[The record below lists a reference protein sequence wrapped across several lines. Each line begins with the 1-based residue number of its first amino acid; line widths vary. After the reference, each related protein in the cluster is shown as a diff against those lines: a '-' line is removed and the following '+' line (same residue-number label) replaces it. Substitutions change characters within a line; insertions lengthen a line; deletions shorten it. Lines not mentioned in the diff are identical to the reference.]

1 MKYSFRDWYYV
12 PFLSFDNCLKPIL
25 LLSDIATTYDGDWF
39 NHLEKMKWFISWIF
53 LGLQVYRVLCVSRT
67 IYVNIDSPNL
77 GFPYFNLLGG
87 YQLQKTPCIFMKIC
101 NFGIFAIFLGLHTMK
116 WICCMC
122 HHISGHL
129 KCWSWYSFPHLEK
142 SPHFDL
148 VWPPF
153 RAANPSF
160 GLTFAYFL
168 LTFLFVDKRN
178 GWDYIYL
185 NTKEVSLSFY
195 SNSFTMNLR
204 QRKQFLPL
212 PGLQVIS
219 KHSSQ
224 FFC

>member
-1 MKYSFRDWYYV
+1 
-12 PFLSFDNCLKPIL
+12 
-25 LLSDIATTYDGDWF
+25 
-39 NHLEKMKWFISWIF
+39 
-53 LGLQVYRVLCVSRT
+53 
-67 IYVNIDSPNL
+67 
-77 GFPYFNLLGG
+77 
-87 YQLQKTPCIFMKIC
+87 
-101 NFGIFAIFLGLHTMK
+101 MK

-122 HHISGHL
+122 HNIYGYL

-142 SPHFDL
+142 SPNFDL

-224 FFC
+224 VFLLKLSSRSENHTIGNLSNFEASLAQIKSFSLEYDLDCGEQTDNSLKRLQSHNSRL